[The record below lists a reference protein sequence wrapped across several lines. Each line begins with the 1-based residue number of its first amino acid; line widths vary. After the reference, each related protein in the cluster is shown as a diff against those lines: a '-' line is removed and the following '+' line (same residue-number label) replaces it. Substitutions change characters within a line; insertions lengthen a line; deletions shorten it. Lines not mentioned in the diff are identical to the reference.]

1 MSAGRT
7 IKKYNPLNMSEED
20 VLALATGREKIL
32 HVMLKEM
39 KSCLDSNLSQ
49 HYVFFGPRGI
59 GKSYFM
65 RLLNI
70 HHDNSKDFNESI
82 FIQFPE
88 ELDNVRYVSDLL
100 DMISI
105 KLEGEHYVDSR
116 PRWESNDFVWEKS
129 KRRLKSALEE
139 IAKNKKKQVFIGV
152 ENLQNFIP
160 ALDDIEN
167 GRLREFLSDYS
178 QISLIGS
185 SLRPD
190 LDSNYNKKLF
200 QVFKKI
206 DIEPWREQDFLDFYK
221 RKVDIS
227 RDHKSQRRQLKISK
241 NKIKAITAFTG
252 GSPRLA
258 VILSRLVLDEK
269 ILETADLLDGIIDD
283 LTAYYQDLTKDI
295 PPKSKALFDML
306 IRIGENVTQSELAN
320 AFDPPLQQKTI
331 ARSFNWLVE
340 NYYVV
345 SKKQAKGNTKHYYV
359 RDRLYV
365 LYSQKRQI
373 FADQRNSFVGV
384 FVDFLTAYF
393 SINEWKEQINEM
405 DLSHPYSKPLL
416 ISLSDYRGL
425 KIKGSETTGDVR
437 NNVFSD
443 VEAVYETKFKS
454 KEGDSDFNLKELNDV
469 QIIYY
474 LFKTLLIQSNFDSI
488 LKFDEELPNNISK
501 VTMIGRALGGIILN
515 DRIEHL
521 PIFRNLTE
529 LIASTHPEWMLE
541 FMIGLTVQLS
551 TAQKPEVLDLYIDEL
566 SSLNPDNI
574 FTNLII
580 ECWRYLQDPENQDI
594 AKLHP
599 DARLVALKI
608 LETENRDFDKSV
620 TNQSEQK
627 QKSYY
632 F

>member
-529 LIASTHPEWMLE
+529 LIASTHPEWMLK